1 MIGIEQV
8 NRVCEI
14 HGDTPSLRLADL
26 QPLYATTDDALQ
38 GKIAAF
44 VKDKGRNTSI
54 DTIYVLAEHQTAF
67 DQAINAALG
76 CTISEYL
83 ATWCQSTRRRNPI
96 QIRMA
101 HAFQIRM
108 VHAFEYTPKKKD
120 LRIKYNSETIA
131 SASNKGGR
139 FSDEHYRSYVDYYPL
154 QFDQLVQLV
163 VKTYEHWKHVH
174 RIAAAV
180 AFLDDLRSNRGIR
193 RLDNPTL
200 LDGVEK
206 LIQLVAEEAEK
217 EKCKSRI
224 NEPL

>member
-1 MIGIEQV
+1 MVQLGETTMIGIEQV

-44 VKDKGRNTSI
+44 VKDKGRTTSI

-67 DQAINAALG
+67 DLAINAALG

-83 ATWCQSTRRRNPI
+83 DTWCQSTHRRNPI

-101 HAFQIRM
+101 
-108 VHAFEYTPKKKD
+108 HAFEYTPKKKD

-139 FSDEHYRSYVDYYPL
+139 FSDEHFRSYVDYYPL

-163 VKTYEHWKHVH
+163 VKTYEHWKYVH

-217 EKCKSRI
+217 EKV
-224 NEPL
+224 

>member
-83 ATWCQSTRRRNPI
+83 DTRCQSTHRRNPI

-101 HAFQIRM
+101 
-108 VHAFEYTPKKKD
+108 HAFEYTPKKKD

-163 VKTYEHWKHVH
+163 VKTYEHWKYVH

-217 EKCKSRI
+217 EKV
-224 NEPL
+224 